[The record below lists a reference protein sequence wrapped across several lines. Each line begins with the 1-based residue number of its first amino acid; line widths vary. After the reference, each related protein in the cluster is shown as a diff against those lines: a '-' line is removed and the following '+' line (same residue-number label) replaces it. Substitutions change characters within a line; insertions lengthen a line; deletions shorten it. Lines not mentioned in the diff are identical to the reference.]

1 MQGPLDPNTT
11 LGFVSHC
18 TLVWL
23 NVSDVFCP
31 QSQLRAGLDWEGEGR
46 SSPNT
51 LNNLGMA
58 STGQAQRAI
67 REVGYLGEYHS
78 FFPGLAVLNL
88 LFYNPAKIRSCNHF
102 WGWVFT
108 GFFWFREM
116 TISAKDTETNEG
128 HFLFSFYISSKYT
141 SGCNIEISLAQLLG
155 SDKSVILH
163 RWAV

>member
-1 MQGPLDPNTT
+1 MYQMYSALRVSWEQVWTGKGREGAVRTPWTT
-11 LGFVSHC
+11 LG
-18 TLVWL
+18 W
-23 NVSDVFCP
+23 
-31 QSQLRAGLDWEGEGR
+31 QA
-46 SSPNT
+46 
-51 LNNLGMA
+51 
-58 STGQAQRAI
+58 TGQAQRAI